1 MRFAVLT
8 HILVLI
14 GCANI
19 EQEPNLYEPM
29 RVCLYS
35 AAGRTVSKEFPS
47 KDMCPP
53 TIRYKNSTGF
63 LIN

>member
-1 MRFAVLT
+1 MRFAVLAQ
-8 HILVLI
+8 ILVLM
-14 GCANI
+14 GCTNI

-35 AAGRTVSKEFPS
+35 AAGRTIKKEFPS

-53 TIRYKNSTGF
+53 TILKQY
-63 LIN
+63 